1 MLVVK
6 SLPVN
11 EGDIR
16 EADSLPGLER
26 SLEEATAIHSS
37 ILAWRLSM
45 DRRAWWTIAYIV
57 EKSPKQLQK
66 QAGRQAGILVK
77 YIALGFLLF
86 IDLSPNDSKFESK
99 SQLHNIFCG
108 TFFL

>member
-1 MLVVK
+1 
-6 SLPVN
+6 
-11 EGDIR
+11 
-16 EADSLPGLER
+16 
-26 SLEEATAIHSS
+26 
-37 ILAWRLSM
+37 M

-57 EKSPKQLQK
+57 EKSGNNCRNV
-66 QAGRQAGILVK
+66 AGRQAGILVN